1 MTKVVK
7 LEAALKQLL
16 KAIEDYQRHGDMLS
30 DKYKNALSD
39 AKIEAVEALK

>member
-1 MTKVVK
+1 MNRALK

-39 AKIEAVEALK
+39 AKIEAMEALA